1 MRVIIKMLTPLALA
15 LVVMLTLP
23 AVAADIPSE
32 VTLFKN
38 VNIFDGKSEKLLMG
52 YDVLVFK
59 NQIKKIDK
67 NIQIA
72 KTYEIDVKTGGF
84 KAIAA
89 GGMCDFMT
97 SESMVVTVYEPEKMV
112 KKEIKVNVID
122 GKSRTLMPGLIDA
135 HWHTML
141 NFWPLSK
148 VMGADFGYHSIA
160 ASKAAGETL
169 QRGFTTVRDAG
180 GNVFPVKK
188 AADAGLI
195 DGPRVY
201 PSGPYIGQTSGHG
214 DFRGPN
220 DVPENPGTPLDYT
233 QRVGHTLIADG
244 VPDVT
249 KRSREILRMGA
260 SQIKAMA
267 GGGVS
272 SLYDPLD
279 VTEYTFEEAKA
290 TCDVAKSWNTYVMI
304 HANTDASI
312 RQWIEAG
319 AKSVEHGFFI
329 EEDTAKLMAEKGV
342 WWSLQPMDAAGEDA
356 FKFENPINTAKY
368 EACVSGLD
376 KVVRLAKKYKVKTA
390 FGTDLLFDP
399 ALAAKQG
406 KFLAKLK
413 KWYTPYEALKMATHD
428 NAQLIKLCGPRDPYP
443 GELGVV
449 KEGALAD
456 LILVDGNPLKNL
468 DLVADPGKNFVVIM
482 KDGKIYKNSLP

>member
-1 MRVIIKMLTPLALA
+1 MKKIIIALSLIVFCVALA
-15 LVVMLTLP
+15 VPVI
-23 AVAADIPSE
+23 AAEIPSE
-32 VTLFKN
+32 VTLFRN
-38 VNIFDGKSEKLLMG
+38 VNIFDGKNDKLLKG
-52 YDVLVFK
+52 YDVLVVK
-59 NQIKKIDK
+59 NLIKKIAK
-67 NIQIA
+67 NIQLA
-72 KTYEIDVKTGGF
+72 STYEIHEKTGGY
-84 KAIAA
+84 KPIAH
-89 GGMCDFMT
+89 GHLCDFTT
-97 SESMVVTVYEPEKMV
+97 SEPTVMVYEPEKMV
-112 KKEIKVNVID
+112 KKEVKVNVID
-122 GKSRTLMPGLIDA
+122 GKGRILMPGLIDA

-141 NFWPLSK
+141 SFWPLSK
-148 VMGADFGYHSIA
+148 VFSADFGLLSIA
-160 ASKAAGETL
+160 AGRAAKETL
-169 QRGFTTVRDAG
+169 LRGFTTVRDAG

-220 DVPENPGTPLDYT
+220 DVPENPGTPLDYM

-244 VPDVT
+244 VPDVI

-290 TCDVAKSWNTYVMI
+290 VCDVAKTWNTYVMI
-304 HANTDASI
+304 HANTDAAI
-312 RQWIEAG
+312 RMWIEAG
-319 AKSVEHGFFI
+319 ALSVEHGFFI
-329 EEDTAKLMAEKGV
+329 EEDTAKLMAKKGV
-342 WWSLQPMDAAGEDA
+342 WWSIQPMEATGEDA
-356 FKFENPINTAKY
+356 FKFESPISTAKY
-368 EACVSGLD
+368 EQCVAGLE
-376 KVVRLAKKYKVKTA
+376 KVISLTKKYKVKTA

-406 KFLAKLK
+406 KFLAKMK
-413 KWYTPYEALKMATHD
+413 KWYTSYEALKMATST
-428 NAQLIKLCGPRDPYP
+428 NAELLKMCGPRDPYP

-456 LILVDGNPLKNL
+456 LILVEGNPLENL
-468 DLVADPGKNFVVIM
+468 DLVADPQKNFVLIM
-482 KDGKIYKNSLP
+482 KDGKIYKNTIK

>member
-1 MRVIIKMLTPLALA
+1 MKRILSVTGLLLMLLALT
-15 LVVMLTLP
+15 MP
-23 AVAADIPSE
+23 AMAADKAP
-32 VTLFKN
+32 VAKTLITN
-38 VNIFDGKSEKLLMG
+38 VRIFDGEHAKLAEGMS
-52 YDVLVFK
+52 VLVEG
-59 NQIKKIDK
+59 NKITK
-67 NIQIA
+67 IA
-72 KTYEIDVKTGGF
+72 KSIPAPSG
-84 KAIAA
+84 AA
-89 GGMCDFMT
+89 
-97 SESMVVTVYEPEKMV
+97 
-112 KKEIKVNVID
+112 VID
-122 GKSRTLMPGLIDA
+122 AKGRTLMPGLIDA
-135 HWHTML
+135 HWHSML
-141 NFWPLSK
+141 NFWPVSK
-148 VMGADFGYHSIA
+148 VMGVDFGYLSIA
-160 ASKAAGETL
+160 ASKAAGDTL
-169 QRGFTTVRDAG
+169 RRGFTTVRDAG

-220 DVPENPGTPLDYT
+220 DVPENPGTPLDYQ
-233 QRVGHTLIADG
+233 QRIGNTLLADG
-244 VPDVT
+244 VPEVI

-290 TCDVAKSWNTYVMI
+290 VCDVANTWNTYVMI
-304 HANTDASI
+304 HANTDAAI
-312 RQWIEAG
+312 QTWVKAG

-329 EEDTAKLMAEKGV
+329 EEETAKLMSEKGV
-342 WWSLQPMDAAGEDA
+342 WWCLQPMDATGEDA
-356 FKFENPINTAKY
+356 FKFENPVSTAKY

-376 KVVRLAKKYKVKTA
+376 KVVGLAKKYKVKTA

-406 KFLAKLK
+406 TFLAKLK
-413 KWYTPYEALKMATHD
+413 KWYTPFEALKMATHD
-428 NAQLIKLCGPRDPYP
+428 NAQLLKLSGPRDPYP

-456 LILVDGNPLKNL
+456 LILVNGNPLENL
-468 DLVADPGKNFVVIM
+468 DLVADPDKNFVMIM
-482 KDGKIYKNSLP
+482 KDGKIYKNTVRQGGSA